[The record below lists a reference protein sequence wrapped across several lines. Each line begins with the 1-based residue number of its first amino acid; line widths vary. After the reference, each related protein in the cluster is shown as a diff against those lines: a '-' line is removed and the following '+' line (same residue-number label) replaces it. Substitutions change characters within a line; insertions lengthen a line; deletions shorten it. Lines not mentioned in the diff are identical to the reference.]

1 MNLVDCVVTKVLSGP
16 YEYKDEGWEDIVD
29 TWFVDVEYNSYGAIS
44 KTTLMFASREKAES
58 ITEGYKF
65 TA

>member
-1 MNLVDCVVTKVLSGP
+1 MNLVDCVVTRVIKEP
-16 YEYKDEGWEDIVD
+16 YQYKGEGCEQL
-29 TWFVDVEYNSYGAIS
+29 TECWFVDVEYDSWGVTS
-44 KTTLMFASREKAES
+44 VTSLMFMSREKAES